1 MREAVIVEAL
11 RTPIARGKMGRGDLS
26 GLHTVELLAKAQF
39 ALCEKAGIDPADI
52 EQVIGGCVTQA
63 GEQAGNV
70 ARNAWLSAGKTFKTG
85 GTTVDAQCGS
95 SQQANHLIRA
105 LVTAGSIDTGI
116 ACGIEMMS
124 HVGLGA
130 NVINGPGYFQT
141 PNWP

>member
-1 MREAVIVEAL
+1 
-11 RTPIARGKMGRGDLS
+11 MGRGDLS

-85 GTTVDAQCGS
+85 GTTVDACES
-95 SQQANHLIRA
+95 SQQADHAIRA
-105 LVTAGSIDTGI
+105 LVRSVRSTSASR
-116 ACGIEMMS
+116 AAS
-124 HVGLGA
+124 R
-130 NVINGPGYFQT
+130 
-141 PNWP
+141 